1 MSDPDRDRRTIKPTP
16 KRISDFRKRGEI
28 ALSQDLTS
36 VASTV
41 GGAIVGLAFAK
52 RSLAHVQALTADT
65 MRTLGDAELAT
76 VWVLVARSAST
87 FTAMVAPVMIGALL
101 GYLVATFAQ
110 LGSPPALV
118 APKLELSRIFSIGKL
133 EQLFS
138 PKQAAG
144 RALKALAK
152 LAFVGVALWIA
163 LSKEQAQFAEDPAVE
178 AGAILLRMISATAR
192 LAAWAGSA
200 LALLALADYAW
211 SKRELDAK
219 MRMTPD
225 EIRREMKE
233 SEGDPYIR
241 RRRRQRMRELA
252 KQRLAQDVKTA
263 DVVIVNPTEYAVAIR
278 YRSKEDRAPKVVA
291 KGRKVRAQRIRDLAR
306 EAGIPILPQP
316 PLARLLYKLVREGQE
331 IPADVYQAVAEVL
344 AYVYRLRRR
353 AR

>member
-16 KRISDFRKRGEI
+16 KRIADFRKRGEI
-28 ALSQDLTS
+28 ALSQDLTA
-36 VASTV
+36 VASMI
-41 GGAIVGLAFAK
+41 GGAIVGLLFAK
-52 RSLAHVQALTADT
+52 SSLARVEALTADT
-65 MRTLGDAELAT
+65 MRMLADAELAT
-76 VWVLVARSAST
+76 VWVLLAQSATT
-87 FTAMVAPVMIGALL
+87 FVFMVLPTMVGALA
-101 GYLVATFAQ
+101 GYLVGTFAQ

-118 APKLELSRIFSIGKL
+118 APKFELGKIASWGKL

-138 PKQAAG
+138 PKEAGG

-163 LSKEQAQFAEDPAVE
+163 LSKEQAEFAERPAVD
-178 AGAILLRMISATAR
+178 AGALLLRMISATAR
-192 LAAWAGSA
+192 LAIWAGSA
-200 LALLALADYAW
+200 LALLALLDYAW
-211 SKRELDAK
+211 SKRELNAK

-291 KGRKVRAQRIRDLAR
+291 KGRKGRAQRIRDLAR

-331 IPADVYQAVAEVL
+331 IPAEVYQAVAEVL